1 MADDFAKLT
10 ARIERLESALGRVP
24 GGGVTDPP
32 PDPWPWPQWP
42 FPRPW
47 PWPPRW
53 PFPWPDPLPPG
64 PIIDPPP
71 FDVSQLTRPQ
81 LELALEQIKSQRVRL
96 DAQEK
101 AISAQLQKA
110 K

>member
-1 MADDFAKLT
+1 MADDIAKLT
-10 ARIERLESALGRVP
+10 ARIDRLEASLGRVP

-32 PDPWPWPQWP
+32 PDPWPWPHWP

-47 PWPPRW
+47 PPRW
-53 PFPWPDPLPPG
+53 PPFPWPDPLPPG
-64 PIIDPPP
+64 PIIDPAP
-71 FDVSQLTRPQ
+71 FDLSQLTRPQ

-101 AISAQLQKA
+101 AINTQLKNV